1 MVAINAMNFP
11 WPDLQAFSLY
21 VPHSPC
27 TLLACCLTRHSATI
41 IYTLQ
46 HGPLSSRL
54 FQRQRRCYQRL
65 PGSCPSLYQSICST
79 TMLAVPYPSLCL
91 LASMASLSLIAMVA
105 GGRRI
110 SGATTTT
117 ATATPL
123 KMPWEKGEQDDP
135 DDAVGT
141 RWAVLVAGSNG
152 YYNYRHQADV
162 CHAYQLLRRG
172 GLKEENIVVFMYDDI
187 AYSTENPR
195 RGVII
200 NHPEGRD
207 VYAGVPKDYTG
218 VHVNTKNLY
227 AVLLG
232 NKTALDG
239 GSGKVLK
246 SKHNDHIFIYYSDHG
261 GPGVLGMPNMPFLYA
276 NDFVNVLKKMYH
288 LRRYKEMVI
297 YVEACESGSIFQG
310 LLPKDMNMYVTT
322 ASNAEE
328 SSFGTYCPGMS
339 PSPPQEYI
347 TCLGDLY
354 SVAWMEDSETH
365 NLKKE
370 TLKKQYLKVKNRTS
384 DRSTYNL
391 GSHVM
396 QYGNKSMRVERLYLY
411 QGYDPANANATDN
424 ALPQQQH
431 LAPMEVVNQR
441 DADLVFLWQKY
452 MRAKEGTL
460 EKEAVQKQIAEVMAH
475 RVRVDRSVEVISHLL
490 FGKDVAPK
498 LVNVI
503 RSPEQ
508 PIVDDWD
515 CLKSMVEAYEEECGS
530 LGQYGMKH
538 MRVFANVCNQ
548 GVPMG
553 VIRAACVEACTTL

>member
-1 MVAINAMNFP
+1 MLLDTPLCNLYIYSVQTLFP
-11 WPDLQAFSLY
+11 RLIEWQRHRGLLGVSFPLANQAA
-21 VPHSPC
+21 H
-27 TLLACCLTRHSATI
+27 H
-41 IYTLQ
+41 
-46 HGPLSSRL
+46 
-54 FQRQRRCYQRL
+54 
-65 PGSCPSLYQSICST
+65 T
-79 TMLAVPYPSLCL
+79 TMFVPSPSISLPAL
-91 LASMASLSLIAMVA
+91 TASLFLVAMVA
-105 GGRRI
+105 GGRGI
-110 SGATTTT
+110 GGSASIP
-117 ATATPL
+117 ATPL
-123 KMPWEKGEQDDP
+123 KMPWEKGKQDEP

-172 GLKEENIVVFMYDDI
+172 GLKEENIIVFMYDDI
-187 AYSTENPR
+187 AYSRENPR
-195 RGVII
+195 KGVII
-200 NHPEGRD
+200 NRPKGGD

-218 VHVNTKNLY
+218 IHVNTKNLY

-246 SKHNDHIFIYYSDHG
+246 SKHDDHVFIYYSDHG

-276 NDFVNVLKKMYH
+276 NDFVKVLKKMYH
-288 LRRYKEMVI
+288 KRRFKEMVI

-310 LLPKDMNMYVTT
+310 LLPEDMNIYVTT
-322 ASNAEE
+322 AANAEE

-339 PSPPQEYI
+339 PSPPPEYF

-354 SVAWMEDSETH
+354 SVAWMEDSESH
-365 NLKKE
+365 DLKRE
-370 TLKKQYLKVKNRTS
+370 SLKQQYLKVKNRTS
-384 DRSTYNL
+384 DHRTYNL
-391 GSHVM
+391 GSHVK

-411 QGYDPANANATDN
+411 QGYDPANANLTDN
-424 ALPQQQH
+424 ALQQH

-452 MRAKEGTL
+452 MHTKEGTA
-460 EKEAVQKQIAEVMAH
+460 EKEAVQKQIAAMMAH
-475 RVRVDRSVEVISHLL
+475 RVRVDRSVDVIGHLL

-515 CLKSMVEAYEEECGS
+515 CLKSTVEAYEEECGP
-530 LGQYGMKH
+530 LDQYGMKH
-538 MRVFANVCNQ
+538 MRAFANVCNQ
-548 GVPMG
+548 GVPVD
-553 VIRAACVEACTTL
+553 VIRAACVEACTTMAAL

>member
-1 MVAINAMNFP
+1 MM
-11 WPDLQAFSLY
+11 
-21 VPHSPC
+21 
-27 TLLACCLTRHSATI
+27 
-41 IYTLQ
+41 
-46 HGPLSSRL
+46 
-54 FQRQRRCYQRL
+54 
-65 PGSCPSLYQSICST
+65 
-79 TMLAVPYPSLCL
+79 AVPFPSLCL

-110 SGATTTT
+110 GGATTTT
-117 ATATPL
+117 TAATATPL

-200 NHPEGRD
+200 NHPKGRD

-310 LLPKDMNMYVTT
+310 LLPNDMNIYVTT

-370 TLKKQYLKVKNRTS
+370 TLKKQYLMVKPHDTVLFSHYSLVCPAEPEMEALTTDLLVEQVKNRTS
-384 DRSTYNL
+384 DRSTYSL

-411 QGYDPANANATDN
+411 QGFDPANANVTDN
-424 ALPQQQH
+424 ALPQQQR

-460 EKEAVQKQIAEVMAH
+460 VKEAVQKQIAEVMAH

-548 GVPMG
+548 GVPTG
-553 VIRAACVEACTTL
+553 VIRAACVEACTTVPTL